1 VNPADY
7 ADMPVPLAARRITEK
22 IKTDIEEALNR

>member
-1 VNPADY
+1 
-7 ADMPVPLAARRITEK
+7 MPVPLAARRITEK